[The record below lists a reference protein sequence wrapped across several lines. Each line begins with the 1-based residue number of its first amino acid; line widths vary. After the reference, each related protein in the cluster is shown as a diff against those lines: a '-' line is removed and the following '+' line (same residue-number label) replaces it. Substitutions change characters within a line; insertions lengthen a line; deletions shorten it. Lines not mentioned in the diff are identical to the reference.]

1 MAGRQSNLWL
11 LDPAAVA
18 QCFIVPQ
25 APKRMKPGLEFNGG
39 PPAWLLAAEAKAV
52 SDNGPADGR
61 VSRIHA
67 TRPEANSIKVRYAN
81 GLRLLM
87 HDARP
92 RWPYTLPE

>member
-1 MAGRQSNLWL
+1 MVARLPGCWRPRQRPRAITALPMAR
-11 LDPAAVA
+11 D
-18 QCFIVPQ
+18 
-25 APKRMKPGLEFNGG
+25 
-39 PPAWLLAAEAKAV
+39 
-52 SDNGPADGR
+52 
-61 VSRIHA
+61 SRIHA